1 MVLISCQMCLLAQ
14 PGCTRVLFCRGAIFS
29 LALARW
35 LLCDARHSAIPSAGG
50 VTGRYCKYICYFTIG
65 LLTVLGARWLRVTW
79 PLLLVCRVTCYDM
92 RVRSRL
98 VARMVGLG
106 LLTFTSFGARC
117 HRPIDIHT
125 AILLIFSRERTA
137 WSYMQHGS
145 EATAA
150 LAIMM

>member
-1 MVLISCQMCLLAQ
+1 MLSLFWLWRVGCCVTLA
-14 PGCTRVLFCRGAIFS
+14 TRLYLR
-29 LALARW
+29 LAESR
-35 LLCDARHSAIPSAGG
+35 DDTVS
-50 VTGRYCKYICYFTIG
+50 ICYFTIG

-117 HRPIDIHT
+117 HIDIH
-125 AILLIFSRERTA
+125 ILLIFSRERTA
-137 WSYMQHGS
+137 WSYMQHGL